1 MNDLPTLTAT
11 TKMPETINKLVI
23 KDGDSII
30 VIRANESIEVFVQIP
45 PGDVVRRAAITALGM
60 YWCLLDKEWRGKM
73 DLRAAKRI
81 EDIRQGRS

>member
-11 TKMPETINKLVI
+11 TKMPETIAKLVI

-30 VIRANESIEVFVQIP
+30 VIRADESIEVFVQIP
-45 PGDVVRRAAITALGM
+45 PGKTVKRAAITALGM
-60 YWCLLDKEWRGKM
+60 YWCLLDKDWRGKM

-81 EDIRQGRS
+81 EEIRQGRG